1 MTIELYILL
10 DAAFVIMAL
19 FRLYL
24 PANTIARDKL
34 ALEGI
39 QIDDYVNIFH
49 FIITTITFILLSAL
63 LFPIMFLDLLLSHNQ
78 AVAGYANSTVDSIR
92 KMHKENKT

>member
-39 QIDDYVNIFH
+39 QIDDYVNISTLASVH
-49 FIITTITFILLSAL
+49 LDIDPVLL
-63 LFPIMFLDLLLSHNQ
+63 
-78 AVAGYANSTVDSIR
+78 DSYLVPWPMAR
-92 KMHKENKT
+92 SGHM